1 MKYLPLIRRTE
12 LSTIDTIF
20 KSLCRRYFVCS
31 DTYEYF
37 TKDIVR
43 MTCNRVLQ
51 SMVTYKSIDEDQE
64 LISKMRTEIEFY
76 IKEELQEYFD
86 EFWETSNKDCYTNHH
101 F

>member
-31 DTYEYF
+31 DTYEGF

-43 MTCNRVLQ
+43 MTGNRVLQ

-64 LISKMRTEIEFY
+64 VISKMRTEIEFY

-86 EFWETSNKDCYTNHH
+86 EFWKTSNKDCYTNH

>member
-20 KSLCRRYFVCS
+20 KSLCRRYFECS
-31 DTYEYF
+31 DIYEEF

-43 MTCNRVLQ
+43 MTGNRVLQ
-51 SMVTYKSIDEDQE
+51 SMVTYKTIDEDQE
-64 LISKMRTEIEFY
+64 LLSKMRTEIEFY

-86 EFWETSNKDCYTNHH
+86 EFWETSNKDC
-101 F
+101 